1 MRVLP
6 PTLLLEDAPMRVDPK
21 ADELADPKRALLG
34 PAHGRHMC
42 QACLLTAGEEI
53 HSRPDAEHEA
63 QSKAT
68 VLLTCL

>member
-34 PAHGRHMC
+34 PAHEDTCVMHVCR
-42 QACLLTAGEEI
+42 QQVKKFTADLMQNMK
-53 HSRPDAEHEA
+53 RN
-63 QSKAT
+63 QRRQ
-68 VLLTCL
+68 CF